1 MNPNRKTVKC
11 ELCGSDAELLVVSD
25 GFDDAPTSFTITRTC
40 SGPCEKRVLAD
51 DGAGDARE
59 NWAPAYGVVLIVF
72 DRVFSSQTE
81 TVTVPP
87 MEVANI
93 RPRRWFQYSVFSF

>member
-1 MNPNRKTVKC
+1 MRK
-11 ELCGSDAELLVVSD
+11 E
-25 GFDDAPTSFTITRTC
+25 
-40 SGPCEKRVLAD
+40 VLAD

>member
-1 MNPNRKTVKC
+1 MACPSSMASERKPP
-11 ELCGSDAELLVVSD
+11 ELTPSTT
-25 GFDDAPTSFTITRTC
+25 FDNIS
-40 SGPCEKRVLAD
+40 
-51 DGAGDARE
+51 
-59 NWAPAYGVVLIVF
+59 WAPAYGVVLIVF

>member
-1 MNPNRKTVKC
+1 MRK
-11 ELCGSDAELLVVSD
+11 E
-25 GFDDAPTSFTITRTC
+25 
-40 SGPCEKRVLAD
+40 VLAD

-93 RPRRWFQYSVFSF
+93 RRQLGWRKIANDDAELTPTSSLVVHLGLQPQSHPESHVPLRVNP